1 MFYFT
6 KIEKNYFENRL
17 KIISYTKN
25 GHQMSKNWKKCS
37 KLLLESTNK
46 FWEPMS
52 SRTNCLGD
60 QMSRDCLFLGTNC
73 GGPNVRGL
81 NVFGTKCSGPNVCK
95 MLNDDTRLMW
105 LDNLEITSFLYR
117 SVLSYASLLNSQR
130 DKISE
135 FLLIFQSIRI
145 QQCC

>member
-1 MFYFT
+1 MGTNCPRGPIVWGLFVKGDQLSWGPFVHGDQMFGDQ
-6 KIEKNYFENRL
+6 L
-17 KIISYTKN
+17 
-25 GHQMSKNWKKCS
+25 
-37 KLLLESTNK
+37 
-46 FWEPMS
+46 
-52 SRTNCLGD
+52 SRGTNCLGD
-60 QMSRDCLFLGTNC
+60 QMSRDCLFLGTNW

-117 SVLSYASLLNSQR
+117 SVLSYASLLDSQR